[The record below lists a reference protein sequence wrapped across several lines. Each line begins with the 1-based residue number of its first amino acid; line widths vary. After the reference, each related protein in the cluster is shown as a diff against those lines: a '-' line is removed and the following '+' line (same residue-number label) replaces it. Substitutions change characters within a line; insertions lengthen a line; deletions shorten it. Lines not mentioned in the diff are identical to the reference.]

1 MPGQPKTRA
10 AIKKIE
16 TLGGIDWFIERIAGG
31 GTVRALSKELEFSE
45 HVIYKWLHQD
55 PERSAMVKAARKI
68 AAERLA
74 DEALELADNVEA
86 DTVAIAKVREQISV
100 RKWRAA
106 AFDPAVWA
114 TNKPQMAVQVNV
126 GSQHLDAL
134 RKINIE
140 VGNDG

>member
-1 MPGQPKTRA
+1 
-10 AIKKIE
+10 
-16 TLGGIDWFIERIAGG
+16 
-31 GTVRALSKELEFSE
+31 
-45 HVIYKWLHQD
+45 
-55 PERSAMVKAARKI
+55 MVKAARKI
-68 AAERLA
+68 AAERSA
-74 DEALELADNVEA
+74 DEALDLADNVEF
-86 DTVAIAKVREQISV
+86 DTTAIAKVREQISV

-140 VGNDG
+140 VGGDG